1 MSLILHNEPLIIEGL
16 EYSMLL
22 EPSYTSG
29 FVGDSRSYALRVIHY
44 FACAAWHPRGD
55 DPVDYRMALN

>member
-1 MSLILHNEPLIIEGL
+1 
-16 EYSMLL
+16 MLR

-29 FVGDSRSYALRVIHY
+29 LVDDSRSYALRVIHH